1 LNSLARESGKWTPSG
16 KGSKPITTLCGK
28 GTKLISTPGGEPW
41 WVAKDVCEVL
51 EHSNSRV
58 AIESL
63 EDDEKGVSKV
73 YTPGGNQDM
82 TVVSESGLYTLI
94 MR

>member
-1 LNSLARESGKWTPSG
+1 
-16 KGSKPITTLCGK
+16 
-28 GTKLISTPGGEPW
+28 
-41 WVAKDVCEVL
+41 VAKDVCEVL

-73 YTPGGNQDM
+73 YTPGGTQDM
-82 TVVSESGLYTLI
+82 TVISESGLYTLI